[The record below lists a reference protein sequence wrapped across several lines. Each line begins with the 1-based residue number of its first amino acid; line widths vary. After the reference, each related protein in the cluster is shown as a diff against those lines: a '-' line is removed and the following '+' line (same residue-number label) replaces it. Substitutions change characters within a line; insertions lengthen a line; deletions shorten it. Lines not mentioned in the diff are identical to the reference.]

1 MYKYKN
7 DIFDLCSGAE
17 QNALEYFCKEINNS
31 NADVFVVMAHK
42 AVQLFQ
48 ILLEQNHIVDSVAN
62 KIIISN
68 QALDFNC
75 SYLFGK
81 RIAIVDDIIIS
92 GTAISNTVN
101 KLIHI
106 GIPQQNISIITL
118 AVDKHY
124 MAMNFEGSDGQSVLH
139 CNVELD
145 DASCIDLSYN
155 ISRIFAYYGL
165 PYDVDFPTYNAVD
178 LSNKKFNSFYNNFLW
193 RIERIS
199 TDKQIDEGVETFSI
213 FPNEV
218 VREELWNYIG
228 VNLEN
233 SVHIKIRA
241 YVINYPS
248 GRKECN
254 MIPMCLFNEISE
266 HDLNT
271 LFDLCKPTNRE
282 ISPNQDN
289 IFVAKM
295 RYLQFYIAHHLYL
308 LFLKCKSI
316 KGLWKPLEIST
327 RLLFGMIDGEKIYN
341 SINSFSQ
348 SGSVEINIDTIDC
361 IDKSLFDEYYNN
373 KNCKDSLNDF
383 KKYKCL
389 EKEKQQY
396 LINRIIFSPFLWWY
410 DTKEIPVRNILKKQP
425 RHYVKDYKDIECLS
439 GRLKS
444 GFSLQSIKMI
454 LNDILSDYESDIVI
468 SLFFDR
474 AIDEGIVVPTIYHN
488 TKNKYL
494 CRAYRHG
501 EDLPFGI
508 EDECRLLFF
517 LKKINEFIPNIEYSV
532 FNENTQGISEISFEK
547 IIVLFYQMGLKKGNV
562 FNRFLGFNN
571 IKLLKPFL
579 SLHGKIEG
587 IVDPTD
593 IDRVHIYSEKG
604 DDNNRYI
611 IWITTWLLEK
621 NFINKSGT
629 STQNDHMCYIKK
641 DNIEKYLQENERN
654 CISESIKNE
663 IINFANMISTW
674 YKFMLQSG
682 NKKKFKEDAIALT
695 SCSDAFVFASAI
707 ATEIHY
713 FSNFWNNQVQ
723 KAFIRYNEIGEIYQ
737 LLTDDYYDKQQ
748 TSNTVQGLN
757 SGRNK
762 VVWYNNG
769 RAATVVDD
777 VAKIL
782 ATRGANNWYEIW
794 SSVKSSASSPLSS
807 EVSDI
812 EMYTAQAIG
821 YLYFYSACY
830 DCLIFDN
837 YWKCGEKPPKFAEYK
852 TLYMAQCEKTA
863 LLNKELFSVFDKV
876 GKRREL
882 CEKKSLFNKLVKN
895 EIINSEDSVMNIEDN
910 VTRNAIIYTVRYKAS
925 LIFEISAFEP
935 SKINNVFMRI
945 WGQLK
950 DEVKTQMNIIQFP
963 LYPSNGNIVKYGVF
977 FGLSSN
983 KNTISPLYCGKV
995 LIDFYKKL
1003 CKAFNAKAY
1012 EIKAILLP
1020 DTPPGRMFEHN
1031 IQKNIIENAEKFKIK
1046 IINKLDKNYKIGTNQ
1061 QLILVMTDYVDTCFY
1076 DVVNT
1081 MRWDHCQ
1088 KLKIQDVESPFSSI
1102 KIYYNDYVKITDTKK
1117 EVKNVTYSVVRI
1129 KCGDNCGAGLLLRT
1143 SKQVVCISCNHIFQ
1157 PYFQNEKIM
1166 AISEYSS
1173 EKSFLIKPLMKVI
1186 KCDYDNK
1193 VLPASNEITIL
1204 SPCWNGRIPFDISRI
1219 LSVDDLNITIEDYLG
1234 KNCICCGYPRGGT
1247 QQWSDAIK
1255 LINRSSKDY
1264 YQTRIIDQANEK
1276 ENMDFQGYSGGIIV
1290 PEDNQNC
1297 VIGIHEGR
1305 FQEKKGRVIP
1315 CSVIKEKLRGI

>member
-1 MYKYKN
+1 MYKYEN
-7 DIFDLCSGAE
+7 DIFDLCSGTE

-48 ILLEQNHIVDSVAN
+48 VLLEQNHIVESVAN

-75 SYLFGK
+75 SYLFDK
-81 RIAIVDDIIIS
+81 RIAIVDDIIVS

-101 KLIHI
+101 KLINI
-106 GIPQQNISIITL
+106 GISQQNISIIAL

-124 MAMNFEGSDGQSVLH
+124 MSMNFEGLDGRSVLN
-139 CNVELD
+139 CNVELED
-145 DASCIDLSYN
+145 STCIELSYN
-155 ISRIFAYYGL
+155 ISKIFAYYGL
-165 PYDVDFPTYNAVD
+165 PYDVDFPTYNSVD
-178 LSNKKFNSFYNNFLW
+178 LSNQSINLFFNNLLW
-193 RIERIS
+193 KTEQIS
-199 TDKQIDEGVETFSI
+199 TKKLSDVGVEYFAI
-213 FPNEV
+213 FPNKV
-218 VREELWNYIG
+218 MQQDLWKSIG
-228 VNLEN
+228 VNLEK
-233 SVHIKIRA
+233 SVHLKLRL
-241 YVINYPS
+241 YVRNYPS
-248 GRKECN
+248 GRKEFN
-254 MIPMCLFNEISE
+254 IIPMCLFQEISE
-266 HDLNT
+266 HDLN
-271 LFDLCKPTNRE
+271 LVFDLCKPTEQE
-282 ISPNQDN
+282 ILLNQDN
-289 IFVAKM
+289 IFIAKM
-295 RYLQFYIAHHLYL
+295 RFLQFYIAHHLYL
-308 LFLKCKSI
+308 LFLKCASI
-316 KGLWKPLEIST
+316 KGLRKPLEISM
-327 RLLFGMIDGEKIYN
+327 RLLFGMIDGENIYN
-341 SINSFSQ
+341 SINSFSHA
-348 SGSVEINIDTIDC
+348 GTMEINIDTIDY
-361 IDKSLFDEYYNN
+361 IDKSLLDEYYNN
-373 KNCKDSLNDF
+373 KNYKDLLND
-383 KKYKCL
+383 L
-389 EKEKQQY
+389 EKFKCQEKGKQQY
-396 LINRIIFSPFLWWY
+396 LINRSIFSLFLWWY

-425 RHYVKDYKDIECLS
+425 RHYVKDYKYIECLS
-439 GRLKS
+439 VRLKS
-444 GFSLQSIKMI
+444 GFSLQSIKII

-468 SLFFDR
+468 SLFIDR

-517 LKKINEFIPNIEYSV
+517 LTKINEFIPNIEYSV
-532 FNENTQGISEISFEK
+532 YDENTQGISEISFEK
-547 IIVLFYQMGLKKGNV
+547 IIVLFFEMGLKKGNV

-587 IVDPTD
+587 LVDPTD
-593 IDRVHIYSEKG
+593 IDRIHVYSEKG

-621 NFINKSGT
+621 NFINKSVIT
-629 STQNDHMCYIKK
+629 TQNDHMCYIKK
-641 DNIEKYLQENERN
+641 SNIEKYLQENERS
-654 CISESIKNE
+654 CISDNIRNE
-663 IINFANMISTW
+663 IINFAYMISTW
-674 YKFMLQSG
+674 YKTMIKGG

-713 FSNFWNNQVQ
+713 FSKFWNNQVQ
-723 KAFIRYNEIGEIYQ
+723 QAFLKYNQIGEINQ
-737 LLTDDYYDKQQ
+737 LLNDDDNNKKQ
-748 TSNTVQGLN
+748 TLNTAQGLN
-757 SGRNK
+757 SGRDK
-762 VVWYNNG
+762 VVWYSNG

-782 ATRGANNWYEIW
+782 AARGPNNWYEIW
-794 SSVKSSASSPLSS
+794 SSVKSSTSSPLNSA
-807 EVSDI
+807 VSDI
-812 EMYTAQAIG
+812 EIYTAQAIG

-830 DCLIFDN
+830 DCLIFND
-837 YWKCGEKPPKFAEYK
+837 YWERGKKPPKYEEYK

-876 GKRREL
+876 GEKQEL
-882 CEKKSLFNKLVKN
+882 CEKKSLFNELVKN
-895 EIINSEDSVMNIEDN
+895 QIINSEDSVMNIEDN
-910 VTRNAIIYTVRYKAS
+910 VTKNAINYTVRYKAS
-925 LIFEISAFEP
+925 LIFEINALEP

-945 WGQLK
+945 WAQQK

-963 LYPSNGNIVKYGVF
+963 LYSSDGNIVKYGVF
-977 FGLSSN
+977 FGISSN

-995 LIDFYKKL
+995 LVDFYKKL
-1003 CKAFNAKAY
+1003 CKALNAKAY

-1031 IQKNIIENAEKFKIK
+1031 IQKNIIENVEKFKIR
-1046 IINKLDKNYKIGTNQ
+1046 IVNKLEKNYKIEKNH
-1061 QLILVMTDYVDTCFY
+1061 QLILVMTNYVDKCFC
-1076 DVVNT
+1076 DVVNK
-1081 MRWDHCQ
+1081 MRWNHCQ
-1088 KLKIQDVESPFSSI
+1088 TLKIQDAESPFPLI

-1129 KCGDNCGAGLLLRT
+1129 KCGYNCGAGLLLRT

-1173 EKSFLIKPLMKVI
+1173 EKSFLIKPLMKI
-1186 KCDYDNK
+1186 KKCDYNNK
-1193 VLPASNEITIL
+1193 VLSASNEITIL
-1204 SPCWNGRIPFDISRI
+1204 SPCWNGHIPFDISEI
-1219 LSVDDLNITIEDYLG
+1219 LSVDDLNIAIEDYLG
-1234 KNCICCGYPRGGT
+1234 KNCICCGYPGGGT

-1255 LINRSSKDY
+1255 LINRSSKEY
-1264 YQTRIIDQANEK
+1264 YQTSIIDQVNDK
-1276 ENMDFQGYSGGIIV
+1276 ENIDFKGYSGGIIV
-1290 PEDNQNC
+1290 PEDNLNC